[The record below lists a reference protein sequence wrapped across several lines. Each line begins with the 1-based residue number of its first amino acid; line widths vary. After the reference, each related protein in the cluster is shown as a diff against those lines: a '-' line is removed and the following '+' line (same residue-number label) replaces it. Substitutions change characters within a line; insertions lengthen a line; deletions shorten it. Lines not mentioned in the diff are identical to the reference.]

1 MAKASFMSMRWLRL
15 HIKEIIWTTVILFVS
30 SIFVIGYG
38 TSRAISRQKERD
50 KLAKEA
56 EKRAAAQE
64 NAIPSNLQGK
74 MKLPVAHISY
84 PTQTASL
91 TTTIDV
97 ESLWKTVKDSPQYQQ
112 LAQMPA
118 GIKGF
123 YSNMIKERALET
135 LITMSLVDLFAQA
148 NNIKPQITAQAIIE
162 RDMQQISPV
171 EFKRELR
178 RQGLTPLEWGQK
190 RLKQVTMQAV
200 AQSVIRPVPPA
211 SATQSFLKSYYEQ
224 NKARFKLDDQI
235 SFNHLLVS
243 PADFTG
249 ETKISDEQVKN
260 YFDNHRQDFVSSKRL
275 SVSHI
280 YINPQ
285 TPSYLNTIEVSDRE
299 IRRRYSQN
307 LDKYKEAEKVRA
319 RHILIKP
326 RNSFDKDL
334 PGYSINLR
342 NFEKEEMEDALLV
355 SFDAGIS
362 KLNTSSNIGYDSFAI
377 ETQDGRIFYP
387 TTASQEN
394 TVNPLELP
402 ITGATKAAVSGKVSI
417 LLDKDATPL
426 ELIVKSGNVS
436 ANFAISSAFNEED
449 AFAAAKEEIER
460 ILGEIKNGKD
470 FSEMAKIHS
479 QDTGSAKD
487 GGDLGAFSRGAMVKP
502 FEEAAFS
509 TNVGEIAGPVRS
521 QFGYHI
527 IKVEEKIPQK
537 VKKLDEVRPQIV
549 TEYKQEMADIKA
561 ENELANARQKLIYK
575 TDDIKNLVKMHS
587 MGASRKND
595 GKLPV
600 FFKGKI
606 TDDYS
611 ESQKKILKEE
621 ISEDGISIAP
631 EIESSLFT
639 MQENQVSKV
648 IRTSK
653 GLHLFVLHEALE
665 PVQLSLTPS
674 LKARIH
680 NILEEEARRELA
692 QKTAQQLRSDYPD
705 AGVEFLAQTYKA
717 GEESEVKVSFEEL
730 PISPN
735 PGFSSYALS
744 DAAGMFS
751 EDGKTYLPAVHKTL
765 MSLVKDGKYQSKVA
779 GPVESELGYHFIEV
793 TDYQGNRYEKFE
805 DIKDKLKK
813 WVTLQPS
820 QEDIQKF
827 FEENREQFAK
837 PAKREIRQIVV
848 SDKNTADEVY
858 QRLKK
863 GEIFALLAKKFSIDT
878 GSAQRGGL
886 IPAVKKGQLSK
897 KLEEAVWK
905 LEKGEFTKPV
915 KTPYGFVIAYMNSE
929 EIPGSKAQL
938 TPQAVST
945 IKKQLRQQIQE
956 EVWMSFVKGL
966 QNQAYVIR
974 HPQTIEEI

>member
-38 TSRAISRQKERD
+38 TSRAVSRQKERE

-74 MKLPVAHISY
+74 LNLPVAHISY
-84 PTQTASL
+84 PTRTASL

-97 ESLWKTVKDSPQYQQ
+97 KSLWQSVKDSPQYQQ
-112 LAQMPA
+112 LAQMPE

-123 YSNMIKERALET
+123 YSKMIKEKALET
-135 LITMSLVDLFAQA
+135 LITMNLVDLFAQA
-148 NNIKPQITAQAIIE
+148 NNIKPQTTAQAIVE
-162 RDMQQISPV
+162 RDMQQISPT
-171 EFKRELR
+171 EFQRELR

-200 AQSVIRPVPPA
+200 AQTVVKPVPPA
-211 SATQSFLKSYYEQ
+211 SATENFLKSYYEQ

-235 SFNHLLVS
+235 SFNHLLIS

-249 ETKISDEQVKN
+249 EIKISDEEVKD

-280 YINPQ
+280 YIDPQ
-285 TPSYLNTIEVSDRE
+285 TPTYLNAIEVSDRE

-307 LDKYKEAEKVRA
+307 LDKYKEPEKVRA

-334 PGYSINLR
+334 PGFSINLR
-342 NFEKEEMEDALLV
+342 NFEKEVMEDALLV
-355 SFDAGIS
+355 SFEAGIS
-362 KLNTSSNIGYDSFAI
+362 KLNTSSDIGYDSFAI
-377 ETQDGRIFYP
+377 ETQNGKIFYP

-394 TVNPLELP
+394 TENALELP
-402 ITGATKAAVSGKVSI
+402 ITGATKATASGKVSI
-417 LLDKDATPL
+417 LLDKDAIPQ

-436 ANFAISSAFNEED
+436 ANFAIDSAFNEED
-449 AFAAAKEEIER
+449 AFAAAKKESEEILE
-460 ILGEIKNGKD
+460 EINNGKD
-470 FSEMAKIHS
+470 FAKMAEAHS
-479 QDTGSAKD
+479 QDTGSAKK
-487 GGDLGAFSRGAMVKP
+487 GGDLGAFARGAMVKP
-502 FEEAAFS
+502 FEEVAFS
-509 TNVGEIAGPVRS
+509 TNVGEITDPVKS

-537 VKKLDEVRPQIV
+537 VKKLDEVRPEIV

-561 ENELANARQKLIYK
+561 ENDLGNARQKLIYK
-575 TDDIKNLVKMHS
+575 TDNIKNLVKLHS

-611 ESQKKILKEE
+611 ESQKKILAEE
-621 ISEDGISIAP
+621 ISEDGVSIAP
-631 EIESSLFT
+631 EIEASLFT
-639 MQENQVSKV
+639 MQEGQVSKV
-648 IRTSK
+648 IRTGK
-653 GLHLFVLHEALE
+653 GLHLFVLHEILE

-674 LKARIH
+674 LKAKIH
-680 NILEEEARRELA
+680 NILEEEAQRELA
-692 QKTAQQLRSDYPD
+692 KETAQKLRSNYPD

-717 GEESEVKVSFEEL
+717 GEESEAKVSFEDL
-730 PISPN
+730 PISAN

-751 EDGKTYLPAVHKTL
+751 EDGRTYLPEVHKTL
-765 MSLVKDGKYQSKVA
+765 MKLVKNNEYEGKIA
-779 GPVESELGYHFIEV
+779 GPVGSDIGYHFIEV
-793 TDYQGNRYEKFE
+793 TDYQGNRYEEFE
-805 DIKDKLKK
+805 EIKDKLKK

-820 QEDIQKF
+820 QKDIQEY

-837 PAKREIRQIVV
+837 PAKREIRQIVC
-848 SDKNTADEVY
+848 SDKATAEEVY

-863 GEIFALLAKKFSIDT
+863 GEIFALLAKKFSIDS

-886 IPAVKKGQLSK
+886 IPPVKKGQLSK
-897 KLEEAVWK
+897 NLEKAVWQ
-905 LEKGEFTKPV
+905 LEKGEFTEPV
-915 KTPYGFVIAYMNSE
+915 KTPYGFVVAYLNSE
-929 EIPGSKAQL
+929 EIPGSKAEL
-938 TPQAVST
+938 TPQVVST
-945 IKKQLRQQIQE
+945 IKKELGQKIQE
-956 EVWMSFVKGL
+956 EAWMSFIKGL
-966 QNQAYVIR
+966 QNKAYVIR